1 MAEQRR
7 LRLGD
12 VQKRISSKVDK
23 EKEIRAGRLDQGMRG
38 NRDSLPPSGICELQ
52 QCIKSEH
59 QLNENIEEQ
68 VREMNR
74 KTGKGHSIASLTLV
88 PACRTLAI
96 RLRVEGSLCVHFA
109 VHLGGYIATRPT
121 PSLVSPLCR
130 ASSAGF
136 QMVVLDGNLS
146 VERTATKSRVG
157 AI

>member
-7 LRLGD
+7 LRLRD

-23 EKEIRAGRLDQGMRG
+23 EKEIRASRLDLGMRG

-74 KTGKGHSIASLTLV
+74 KTGKRTQYSLLDT
-88 PACRTLAI
+88 
-96 RLRVEGSLCVHFA
+96 G
-109 VHLGGYIATRPT
+109 
-121 PSLVSPLCR
+121 PSL
-130 ASSAGF
+130 
-136 QMVVLDGNLS
+136 
-146 VERTATKSRVG
+146 
-157 AI
+157 